1 MEEFDQKIPL
11 NSKKTYENDTR
22 FSKCVC
28 TVRNFHAQFGRF
40 VRFKHESHYTAQWEG
55 YYILQPW

>member
-11 NSKKTYENDTR
+11 NSKKTYENDSR

-28 TVRNFHAQFGRF
+28 VRNFHAQFGRF
-40 VRFKHESHYTAQWEG
+40 VRFKYVHFSRQYCLPSYG
-55 YYILQPW
+55 GIS

>member
-11 NSKKTYENDTR
+11 NSKKTYENDSR

-40 VRFKHESHYTAQWEG
+40 VRFKYVQFSRQYCLPSYG
-55 YYILQPW
+55 GIS

>member
-1 MEEFDQKIPL
+1 MKEFDQKVPL
-11 NSKKTYENDTR
+11 DSKKNEECDSR
-22 FSKCVC
+22 FSKC
-28 TVRNFHAQFGRF
+28 VRNFHAQFGRF